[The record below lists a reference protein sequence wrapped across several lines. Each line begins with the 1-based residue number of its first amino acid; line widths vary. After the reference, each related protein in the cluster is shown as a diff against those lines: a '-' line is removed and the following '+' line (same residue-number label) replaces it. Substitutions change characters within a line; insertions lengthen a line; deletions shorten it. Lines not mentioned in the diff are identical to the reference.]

1 MSIERRVTRPWLL
14 MCALGALLAGCA
26 AQAPAPIEGKHAPRV
41 TPVPAKPTLQRAPR
55 PGSTAPDVYRVQR
68 GDTLYSIAFR
78 FGVDPRQVA
87 QWNALD
93 NPNRIFVGQSLR
105 LKPTVE
111 TPSRA
116 PARATAAPDVAA
128 QVPTPVAGSGKPQS
142 SASERPAPVSTPS
155 TVTPTPAP
163 SPPPAATSAPA
174 ATAAVALGGSRVV
187 NGVSWTWPAA
197 GKTRRAVAASGS
209 EGLEIL
215 GTRGQ
220 PVVAA
225 AAGQV
230 VYSGNGLRGYG
241 QLIIIKH
248 NDTFLS
254 AYAHNDKLLV
264 TEGAR
269 VNAGQQIAQMGDSEA
284 SEVMLHFEIRK
295 SGKAVGPLQ
304 FLPQR

>member
-1 MSIERRVTRPWLL
+1 MNARRVFHALL
-14 MCALGALLAGCA
+14 LGGALLAGCA
-26 AQAPAPIEGKHAPRV
+26 SQEPAPIEGKGAA
-41 TPVPAKPTLQRAPR
+41 TPPVQRSVRPPLVRAPK
-55 PGSTAPDVYRVQR
+55 PGANAPEVYRVVS

-78 FGVDPRQVA
+78 FGVDPHRIA
-87 QWNALD
+87 EWNSLA
-93 NPNRIFVGQSLR
+93 NPNRIFVGQELR
-105 LKPTVE
+105 LRPRQAL
-111 TPSRA
+111 RA
-116 PARATAAPDVAA
+116 
-128 QVPTPVAGSGKPQS
+128 AGG
-142 SASERPAPVSTPS
+142 A
-155 TVTPTPAP
+155 TPAP
-163 SPPPAATSAPA
+163 PAAAPTPPLPSPPATPSAPRV
-174 ATAAVALGGSRVV
+174 AAVPPSSTAPQAAPVAPSPAPTMAVTGGTRNAGGV
-187 NGVSWTWPAA
+187 NWTWPAS
-197 GKTRRAVAASGS
+197 GKTRRAIAVSGS

-220 PVVAA
+220 PVLAA
-225 AAGQV
+225 GAGQV

-264 TEGAR
+264 AEGTR
-269 VNAGQQIAQMGDSEA
+269 VNAGQQIAEMGDSEA

>member
-1 MSIERRVTRPWLL
+1 MNGRLVVHALL
-14 MCALGALLAGCA
+14 LGGVLLAGCA
-26 AQAPAPIEGKHAPRV
+26 SQEPAPIEGKGAATAPAPRSV
-41 TPVPAKPTLQRAPR
+41 RPPLVRAPK
-55 PGSTAPDVYRVQR
+55 PGGSAPEVYRVVS

-78 FGVDPRQVA
+78 FGVDPHRIA
-87 QWNALD
+87 EWNALS
-93 NPNRIFVGQSLR
+93 NPNRIFVGQELR
-105 LKPTVE
+105 LRPRQAASAEPGGAT
-111 TPSRA
+111 TPA
-116 PARATAAPDVAA
+116 PAPTASSPPSMPATTPVPPRVVAVPPPSTAPQA
-128 QVPTPVAGSGKPQS
+128 TPVA
-142 SASERPAPVSTPS
+142 
-155 TVTPTPAP
+155 PTPAP
-163 SPPPAATSAPA
+163 AVAAT
-174 ATAAVALGGSRVV
+174 GGTRNAGGV
-187 NGVSWTWPAA
+187 NWTWPAS
-197 GKTRRAVAASGS
+197 GKTRRAIAVSGS

-220 PVVAA
+220 PVLAA
-225 AAGQV
+225 GAGQV

-264 TEGAR
+264 AEGTR
-269 VNAGQQIAQMGDSEA
+269 VNAGQQIAEMGDSEA

>member
-1 MSIERRVTRPWLL
+1 VIRVRLL
-14 MCALGALLAGCA
+14 LFGLCALLSGCA
-26 AQAPAPIEGKHAPRV
+26 TQAPAPIEGKTSSRA
-41 TPVPAKPTLQRAPR
+41 TPAPAKPALQRAPR
-55 PGSTAPDVYRVQR
+55 PASAAPETYRVQR

-78 FGVDPRQVA
+78 FGLDHRQIA
-87 QWNALD
+87 QWNGLD

-105 LKPTVE
+105 LKPKSL
-111 TPSRA
+111 TP
-116 PARATAAPDVAA
+116 PGVVARATASPDVAA
-128 QVPTPVAGSGKPQS
+128 PAAVAVPPPAAVSAAPQS
-142 SASERPAPVSTPS
+142 APGSRPAPVSTPS
-155 TVTPTPAP
+155 SATPPVASAPPPAT
-163 SPPPAATSAPA
+163 PPPAATSTPA
-174 ATAAVALGGSRVV
+174 VLGGSRVV
-187 NGVSWTWPAA
+187 NGVSWTWPAS

-215 GTRGQ
+215 GARGQ
-220 PVVAA
+220 PVVAS

-264 TEGAR
+264 TEGTR

-304 FLPQR
+304 YLPQR

>member
-1 MSIERRVTRPWLL
+1 MNARRVLRALL
-14 MCALGALLAGCA
+14 LGGVILAGCA
-26 AQAPAPIEGKHAPRV
+26 SQEPAPIEGKGAAA
-41 TPVPAKPTLQRAPR
+41 VPAQRSVRPPLVRAPK
-55 PGSTAPDVYRVQR
+55 PGTNAPEVYRVVS

-78 FGVDPRQVA
+78 FGVDPHRIA
-87 QWNALD
+87 EWNALA
-93 NPNRIFVGQSLR
+93 NPNRIFVGQELR
-105 LKPTVE
+105 LRPRQALST
-111 TPSRA
+111 A
-116 PARATAAPDVAA
+116 PGGA
-128 QVPTPVAGSGKPQS
+128 
-142 SASERPAPVSTPS
+142 
-155 TVTPTPAP
+155 TPAP
-163 SPPPAATSAPA
+163 PAAPSAPSPSAAPSAPPRVVAAPPPSTSPQATPVPPSPAPA
-174 ATAAVALGGSRVV
+174 VAVTGGTRNAGGV
-187 NGVSWTWPAA
+187 NWTWPAS
-197 GKTRRAVAASGS
+197 GKTRRAIAVSGS

-220 PVVAA
+220 PVLAA
-225 AAGQV
+225 GAGQV

-264 TEGAR
+264 AEGTR
-269 VNAGQQIAQMGDSEA
+269 VNAGQQIAEMGDSEA

>member
-1 MSIERRVTRPWLL
+1 MLTERRLHRLVSVLL
-14 MCALGALLAGCA
+14 IAGVLLSGCA
-26 AQAPAPIEGKHAPRV
+26 AQAPAPIEGKGNTAAPA
-41 TPVPAKPTLQRAPR
+41 PARPPLQRAPR
-55 PGSTAPDVYRVQR
+55 ARSTAPDTYRVQR
-68 GDTLYSIAFR
+68 GDTLYTIAFR
-78 FGVDPRQVA
+78 FGLDHRQIA
-87 QWNALD
+87 QWNGLD
-93 NPNRIFVGQSLR
+93 NPNRILVGQALR
-105 LKPTVE
+105 LKPKSSSPAAAV
-111 TPSRA
+111 
-116 PARATAAPDVAA
+116 ARATAAPPANVSAA
-128 QVPTPVAGSGKPQS
+128 TPMPPVGVPVQP
-142 SASERPAPVSTPS
+142 SATAMPDAVQR
-155 TVTPTPAP
+155 
-163 SPPPAATSAPA
+163 PPPAADSVAAVPA
-174 ATAAVALGGSRVV
+174 NVATPPVALGGSRSV

-209 EGLEIL
+209 EGLEIV
-215 GTRGQ
+215 GARGQ

-264 TEGAR
+264 TEGTR